1 MLCHWDEVPE
11 EPRETGHLRAGWTD
25 LGAAAGSVAVGLS
38 RQRLAPGAQATP
50 AHVHDAEEELCY
62 VLAGD
67 GLSWHDGVTYAVGA
81 GDALLHL
88 PGGAAHCLVA
98 GDDGLDALMFG
109 ERRPAEVCRLPRTGS
124 AWLGHRW
131 AEVGTGPDP
140 WEREV
145 AAGPVAIDGA
155 PAPRP
160 PGIVAV
166 ADVEGEER
174 RRGDTGIVRRNVGVA
189 LGSRATGMR
198 ILEIDPG
205 MHGYP
210 AHCHSAEE
218 ELFVVLD
225 GDGALLLGPDEH
237 PVRRGHVVSR
247 PAGTGV
253 AHRFRA
259 GARGMTVLAYGE
271 RKADDVAWYPR
282 SGKVFMRGLGVAFRV
297 EAVDYWEGEE

>member
-1 MLCHWDEVPE
+1 VP
-11 EPRETGHLRAGWTD
+11 L
-25 LGAAAGSVAVGLS
+25 
-38 RQRLAPGAQATP
+38 
-50 AHVHDAEEELCY
+50 
-62 VLAGD
+62 
-67 GLSWHDGVTYAVGA
+67 
-81 GDALLHL
+81 
-88 PGGAAHCLVA
+88 
-98 GDDGLDALMFG
+98 
-109 ERRPAEVCRLPRTGS
+109 
-124 AWLGHRW
+124 
-131 AEVGTGPDP
+131 
-140 WEREV
+140 
-145 AAGPVAIDGA
+145 DGA

-166 ADVEGEER
+166 AEVPGEER

-198 ILEIDPG
+198 VLEIDPG

-225 GDGALLLGPDEH
+225 GSGTLLLGFDEEH
-237 PVRRGHVVSR
+237 SVRRGHVVSR

-259 GARGMTVLAYGE
+259 GDDGMAVLAYGE

-282 SGKVFMRGLGVAFRV
+282 SSKVFMRGLGVAFRA
-297 EAVDYWEGEE
+297 EPVDYWEGEE

>member
-1 MLCHWDEVPE
+1 MLCHWDEVLE
-11 EPRETGHLRAGWTD
+11 EPREIGHLRARWTD
-25 LGAAAGSVAVGLS
+25 LGAAAGSVAVGMG
-38 RQRLAPGAQATP
+38 RIRIAPGAQSTP
-50 AHVHDAEEELCY
+50 AHVHDVEEELCY

-67 GLSWHDGVTYAVGA
+67 GLSWQDGTTYEVRA
-81 GDALLHL
+81 GDALVHL
-88 PGGAAHCLVA
+88 ARGPAHTLVA
-98 GDDGLDALMFG
+98 GDGGLDVLMFG
-109 ERRPAEVCRLPRTGS
+109 QRRWAELGRLPRTGVG
-124 AWLGHRW
+124 WLGASW
-131 AEVGTGPDP
+131 VEVGAPPHP
-140 WEREV
+140 WEREA
-145 AAGPVAIDGA
+145 AAGPMPVDGA

-166 ADVEGEER
+166 AEVEGEER

-198 ILEIDPG
+198 MLEIDPG

-225 GDGALLLGPDEH
+225 GDGALLLGSDEH
-237 PVRRGHVVSR
+237 PVRRGNVVSR

-259 GARGMTVLAYGE
+259 GERGLTVLAYGE

-282 SGKVFMRGLGVAFRV
+282 SRKVFMRGLGVAFRV